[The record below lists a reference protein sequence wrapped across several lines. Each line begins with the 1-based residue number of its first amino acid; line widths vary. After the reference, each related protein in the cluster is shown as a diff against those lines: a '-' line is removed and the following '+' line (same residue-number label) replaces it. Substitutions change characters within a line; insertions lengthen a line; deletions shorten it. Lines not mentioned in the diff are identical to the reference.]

1 MSDNSGGLIFFCLA
15 DVVVFF
21 FGVPGAEPSA
31 FADSPAAF
39 FCPPPFFLI
48 GADEDGS
55 ENGSL
60 EVFAMGDKSS
70 GNEVGG
76 GLIVGLRRCMCIISK
91 STKGTCLTNLDKDRC
106 HKGQIKFIWGSNLT
120 AKIGPG
126 CI

>member
-1 MSDNSGGLIFFCLA
+1 MSDNLGALFFFCLA

-21 FGVPGAEPSA
+21 FGVPAKPSA
-31 FADSPAAF
+31 FADTPAAF

-60 EVFAMGDKSS
+60 EVFAMRDRSS

-76 GLIVGLRRCMCIISK
+76 RLSVGLQRCMCIISK
-91 STKGTCLTNLDKDRC
+91 STEGTCLTNLDKDRGRS
-106 HKGQIKFIWGSNLT
+106 GQNKLIWGRTLT
-120 AKIGPG
+120 VKI
-126 CI
+126 